1 MAFFMF
7 ILLSMLIL
15 LHSYFTEAYFY
26 SIALLLNLTIFS
38 LYRLSTRQL
47 CIYIGLHLLSIAG
60 LTFKLGE
67 YFLESLV
74 ITSFISF
81 VTLVAHYYY
90 NQRTSSEREVKKLE
104 AQLRS
109 LKRRNLSM
117 EQAARM
123 EERTKIMREIHD
135 SVGHKLTA
143 LIMKL
148 EILAIQNKD
157 ESYRELKGMA
167 EESLAETREAVSV
180 LRAEESEGIATVV
193 QLIRKLE
200 SESHMIVSFTLK
212 EGVLVTSLSNEKNIH
227 LYRIIQEALTNAM
240 RHADRRKVE
249 ISLGKTALG
258 HISFEIRNRIHQA
271 KPFEFGFGLTNM
283 EDRVKEI
290 KGKLSVYQTE
300 DEFVI
305 SGSFP
310 IEEDDVDENFNR

>member
-1 MAFFMF
+1 MTESRNISVSLLFLALAMAIYFFLSIKRMAFFMF

-123 EERTKIMREIHD
+123 EERTKIMR
-135 SVGHKLTA
+135 
-143 LIMKL
+143 
-148 EILAIQNKD
+148 
-157 ESYRELKGMA
+157 
-167 EESLAETREAVSV
+167 
-180 LRAEESEGIATVV
+180 
-193 QLIRKLE
+193 
-200 SESHMIVSFTLK
+200 
-212 EGVLVTSLSNEKNIH
+212 
-227 LYRIIQEALTNAM
+227 
-240 RHADRRKVE
+240 
-249 ISLGKTALG
+249 
-258 HISFEIRNRIHQA
+258 
-271 KPFEFGFGLTNM
+271 
-283 EDRVKEI
+283 
-290 KGKLSVYQTE
+290 
-300 DEFVI
+300 
-305 SGSFP
+305 
-310 IEEDDVDENFNR
+310 

>member
-1 MAFFMF
+1 
-7 ILLSMLIL
+7 
-15 LHSYFTEAYFY
+15 
-26 SIALLLNLTIFS
+26 
-38 LYRLSTRQL
+38 TRQL

-258 HISFEIRNRIHQA
+258 HISFEIR
-271 KPFEFGFGLTNM
+271 
-283 EDRVKEI
+283 
-290 KGKLSVYQTE
+290 
-300 DEFVI
+300 
-305 SGSFP
+305 
-310 IEEDDVDENFNR
+310 